1 MSRTHA
7 SFAILLVALTGCFA
21 RVTAGPRHHPHPGPY
36 AARPGPQAGP
46 PGRPM
51 DGEVPPLAGWK
62 KLGERTVHGVMDHDT
77 MPVGADDGVFR
88 RVRFVV
94 EGSALEMY
102 NIVITFGDG
111 SSFSPPTRLVF
122 DRQSM
127 SREIDLPG
135 DRRVI
140 RRIDLRYGNLP
151 GGGRARVEAWAQ

>member
-1 MSRTHA
+1 M
-7 SFAILLVALTGCFA
+7 
-21 RVTAGPRHHPHPGPY
+21 GP
-36 AARPGPQAGP
+36 AA
-46 PGRPM
+46 RPM

-62 KLGERTVHGVMDHDT
+62 KLGERTVHGAMDHDT
-77 MPVGADDGVFR
+77 MPVGADDGTFR

-122 DRQSM
+122 ARQSM
-127 SREIDLPG
+127 TREIDLPG